1 MQKLDKKMEK
11 NYEKKHII
19 LTKKNIK
26 KYITFRSKKYPRTSI
41 LKPAKPVLFGC
52 VKN

>member
-19 LTKKNIK
+19 LTKKNTK
-26 KYITFRSKKYPRTSI
+26 KNITFRSKKYLITSI
-41 LKPAKPVLFGC
+41 LKPAKPVLFVC